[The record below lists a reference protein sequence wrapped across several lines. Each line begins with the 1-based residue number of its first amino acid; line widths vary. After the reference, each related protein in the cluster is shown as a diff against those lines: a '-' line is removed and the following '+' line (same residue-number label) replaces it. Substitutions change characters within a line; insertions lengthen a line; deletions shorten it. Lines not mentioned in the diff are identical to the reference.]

1 MTTQPPSTK
10 PGKAD
15 AVGNVKSAERVLSIF
30 EYFEK
35 KRTPRTL
42 SEISQDLNYPV
53 SSALALLRSV
63 QAMGYLNFD
72 FETKTYFPTL
82 SFAMLGHWM
91 HDRLF
96 EGGAMAQMVE
106 HLAAITQETVFL
118 GVQNGLQ
125 SQHIHIVHNSQSSLR
140 YIPPVGTLRPLL
152 RSAVGRVLLS
162 QQPKQAVLR
171 IVEKINSLGADDG
184 RIYDPKV
191 VLAELEQVRADG
203 YAFSSGVFAD
213 GAAIVSVALPVRPGE
228 VAMAVSVGGPSTR
241 VTPESVPTLLEQINS
256 SVEEFLVAPRVEAAA
271 REEARR

>member
-1 MTTQPPSTK
+1 MITQTPTK
-10 PGKAD
+10 PPKGD
-15 AVGNVKSAERVLSIF
+15 AVANVKSAERVLSIF

-35 KRTPRTL
+35 RRTPRTL
-42 SEISQDLNYPV
+42 SEISQDLDYPV
-53 SSALALLRSV
+53 SSALALLRSI
-63 QAMGYLNFD
+63 QAMGYLTYD

-96 EGGAMAQMVE
+96 QGGAMAQMVE
-106 HLAAITQETVFL
+106 HLAAVSQETVFL

-152 RSAVGRVLLS
+152 RSAVGRVLLA

-184 RIYDPKV
+184 RIYDPKA
-191 VLAELEQVRADG
+191 VLSELEQVRVQG
-203 YAFSSGVFAD
+203 FAFSSGVFAD

-228 VAMAVSVGGPSTR
+228 VPMAVSIGGPSTR
-241 VTPESVPTLLEQINS
+241 VTPETVPALVALINASVD
-256 SVEEFLVAPRVEAAA
+256 EFLTTPRAEEAARA
-271 REEARR
+271 AGGRR